1 MAVAVEGGGQV
12 AAGGDVRIF
21 SVADFQWLQLVA
33 GA

>member
-1 MAVAVEGGGQV
+1 VAVAVEGGGRLLL
-12 AAGGDVRIF
+12 GEMSGFF

>member
-1 MAVAVEGGGQV
+1 MWRLPLTGGQV